1 VNYVFKNLRELAQHL
16 TGLGEQQKALA
27 AKHDMSRTVQWYSAM
42 TVQWYSATSEA
53 YLDAASVVART
64 IVEDIALYD
73 EYRVAYAEAQV
84 QLAGTFWQL
93 LKAGGV
99 AVAAYGVDKGW
110 AAP

>member
-1 VNYVFKNLRELAQHL
+1 MNYVFKNLQGLAQHL
-16 TGLGEQQKALA
+16 NALGAQQKALA
-27 AKHDMSRTVQWYSAM
+27 AKHDMSM
-42 TVQWYSATSEA
+42 TVQWYRATSEA
-53 YLDAASVVART
+53 YFDAASVVART
-64 IVEDIALYD
+64 VVEDAALFD